1 MISNCSLF
9 KYQGIINLNI
19 SLNFVFI
26 NSELANC
33 FKYKNSPSNANII
46 SANLRWYLIR
56 LIHFTIP
63 YCIYIYHNSIHI
75 SFSFSYSHNH
85 KYKINPRRDSWIISQ
100 FPSTRSLNFAPPT
113 TLTCLYFNSF
123 MAVAF
128 YTHPHPRKRI
138 TSEQITKRHFV
149 ALKIKPRRGLRP
161 RIFLSPLL
169 C

>member
-1 MISNCSLF
+1 MFQIQKLTFECKYYICKPSLIF
-9 KYQGIINLNI
+9 DTFNTFHNPILYIYIIILSIFHFHLVIRIIIN
-19 SLNFVFI
+19 
-26 NSELANC
+26 
-33 FKYKNSPSNANII
+33 
-46 SANLRWYLIR
+46 
-56 LIHFTIP
+56 T
-63 YCIYIYHNSIHI
+63 
-75 SFSFSYSHNH
+75 
-85 KYKINPRRDSWIISQ
+85 INPRRDSWIISQ

-128 YTHPHPRKRI
+128 YTHPHPVKRI